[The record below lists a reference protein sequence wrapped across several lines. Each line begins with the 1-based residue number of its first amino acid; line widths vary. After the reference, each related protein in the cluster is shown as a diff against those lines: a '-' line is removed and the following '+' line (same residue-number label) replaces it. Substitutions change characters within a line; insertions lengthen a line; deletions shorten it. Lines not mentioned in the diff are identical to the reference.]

1 MAFIIVV
8 GNPFDRR
15 TRAMSL
21 SGSDAALVVVDVQ
34 NDFFPGGPLAIE
46 GADEIVPV
54 INRLM
59 TVARRVAAIQEWHPR
74 DHVSFASNHKGKK
87 PGDVVDAG
95 GVRQTLWPDHGVQ
108 MTRGAEFHPWLDA
121 RRLGLV
127 LRKGARTDLDA
138 TSAFLEND
146 GKTAT
151 GLAGWL
157 SALGVKQVYVC
168 GIATASAVRAT
179 ALDARK
185 LGLET
190 IVVEDACRGFDEVKV
205 GAAARPGGGPA
216 TIAELKKA
224 GVKVV
229 RSAEVD

>member
-1 MAFIIVV
+1 
-8 GNPFDRR
+8 
-15 TRAMSL
+15 MSL

-46 GADEIVPV
+46 RADEIVPV

-59 TVARRVAAIQEWHPR
+59 SVARRIAAVQDWHPK
-74 DHVSFASNHKGKK
+74 DHVSFASNHEGRK

-95 GVRQTLWPDHGVQ
+95 GVRQALWPDHCVQ

-121 RRLGLV
+121 RRIGLV

-138 TSAFLEND
+138 TSAFVEND
-146 GKTAT
+146 GTSLT

-157 SALGVKQVYVC
+157 SAHGVKRVYVC
-168 GIATASAVRAT
+168 GIATESAVKAT

-185 LGLET
+185 SGFDAV
-190 IVVEDACRGFDEVKV
+190 VVEDACRGFDGEA
-205 GAAARPGGGPA
+205 GSAAA
-216 TIAELKKA
+216 IAELKKA

-229 RSAEVD
+229 RSAEVA

>member
-1 MAFIIVV
+1 
-8 GNPFDRR
+8 
-15 TRAMSL
+15 MSL

-46 GADEIVPV
+46 RADEIVPV

-59 TVARRVAAIQEWHPR
+59 SVAPRVAAIQDWHPK

-95 GVRQTLWPDHGVQ
+95 GVRQALWPDHCVQ

-121 RRLGLV
+121 RRIRLV
-127 LRKGARTDLDA
+127 LRKGAGKDLDA
-138 TSAFLEND
+138 TSAFVEND
-146 GKTAT
+146 AKTPT

-157 SALGVKQVYVC
+157 LTHGVKRVFVC
-168 GIATASAVRAT
+168 GIATDSAVKAT

-185 LGLET
+185 LGFEAV
-190 IVVEDACRGFDEVKV
+190 VVEDACRGFDETK
-205 GAAARPGGGPA
+205 AAPA
-216 TIAELKKA
+216 AIAELKKA

-229 RSAEVD
+229 RSAEVA

>member
-87 PGDVVDAG
+87 PGDVVDVG

-121 RRLGLV
+121 RRVGLV
-127 LRKGARTDLDA
+127 LRKGARRELDA
-138 TSAFLEND
+138 TSAFVEND
-146 GKTAT
+146 GKTVT

-168 GIATASAVRAT
+168 GIATDSAVRAT

-185 LGLET
+185 LGLES
-190 IVVEDACRGFDEVKV
+190 IVVEDACRGFDEAK
-205 GAAARPGGGPA
+205 GGPA
-216 TIAELKKA
+216 AIAELKKA